1 MSKGW
6 SDKYHLYKIHRFKAQ
21 HRNVYNEKYTFGFP
35 AATDSHEKSAEA
47 NIAQTLREMLRR
59 FEITAWRRE
68 EDLNPRGA

>member
-1 MSKGW
+1 M
-6 SDKYHLYKIHRFKAQ
+6 KYLLD
-21 HRNVYNEKYTFGFP
+21 FP
-35 AATDSHEKSAEA
+35 AAADSYKKSAEA